1 MKPLRRCLIAC
12 LMLLVG
18 ACASAQEDDSPLGE
32 NDAGAPAVLS
42 LTFDHQGGL
51 QASLSLPRSATK
63 SDALPT
69 LLAQSLHCPQQALGR
84 PDSSEHDFPD
94 LQENWSA
101 ARRERYR
108 KQMADFNRR
117 LLSGR
122 CSQALVRHDQL
133 LSGDFDFTAV
143 IPELQRIGVDQ
154 LSVYVVTPQAQF
166 REYTQTNLVH
176 DPVIQSNSLLYRIPV
191 EENSK
196 PLSLHLA
203 YGFRAVDLHQAI
215 AILAGFIVLPVL
227 MTLWMRRRALTL
239 AKVDAAAAWFGFSR
253 ALNWVVLGTSLLWL
267 TSGFGARQ
275 RLQDWFGSQG
285 FSVWPAAVIDIA
297 IAIIPAWL
305 PYFLCIALTYPVHKQ
320 LRGTQWTRREFLL
333 RQWVLL
339 GATALPL
346 MILLCAVGLMKDR
359 PEFAVGLF
367 FLSFL
372 VLQTLQFVKFRI
384 TKELP
389 QPLTTGELRD
399 RIFGMAGRLGVSVQ
413 QIFIL
418 PAGKGQ
424 IANAYAAGNRIVMF
438 TDYLLEHLN
447 KREVDGIAAHE
458 LAHLRHKHPGSR
470 VLVFL
475 AAIFLPLYFTWLT
488 RAVTGLA
495 ASPAE
500 FLAGSAGGAK
510 LVSAWWKAMSIFEH
524 WSQRDF
530 FLLMV
535 GLSGFYFFS
544 RYCEN
549 VADAAAVRLTG
560 DAEAQITGL
569 LKVSRLNLIP
579 IRWGKMSE
587 SWLTHPSTVRRAHR
601 MARVGGLAPGRLQE
615 ILREYDSQGSTPKV
629 APPENRYVVPQAS
642 DPEKV
647 RVALRNRTRA
657 QGKLWLNLAV
667 YVVPIAL
674 ISLLIRRMHWS
685 ASVEALAY
693 FGGIA
698 IVSVLVTLSGVW
710 LGESGKGRE
719 KRRLIQHF
727 EREYVP
733 AGQPED
739 IVVGFAPG
747 PHPRIYGTQYHWDIG
762 FLILSKDRLQFVGEQ
777 VKFSFTRSEIDGVVI
792 ARGGPG
798 WWKFERIYIRWKIVD
813 GQNGIFNLN
822 SLEPGSVWHSN
833 EQVRALYQEIE
844 QWRQQSMQYLEV
856 RPELAGLK
864 KLDLGQVTSISPA
877 KLGSFAMNLRVLF
890 LLVPMAMG
898 VSMLVHAE
906 MWYLIASMLAL
917 RLVQSIPYWRYRD
930 RVPAFSGRFE
940 TTPKARSAVQA

>member
-1 MKPLRRCLIAC
+1 
-12 LMLLVG
+12 MLLLA
-18 ACASAQEDDSPLGE
+18 ACTGAQEDDSLFGD
-32 NDAGAPAVLS
+32 NDADAPAVLS

-51 QASLSLPRSATK
+51 QASLSLPQSATN

-69 LLAQSLHCPQQALGR
+69 LLARSLHCPQQALGR
-84 PDSSEHDFPD
+84 PDSPEYGFPD
-94 LQENWSA
+94 LQKNWSA

-117 LLSGR
+117 LLSGH
-122 CSQALVRHDQL
+122 CSQALVQHDQL

-143 IPELQRIGVDQ
+143 IPELQLVGVDQ
-154 LSVYVVTPQAQF
+154 LSVYVVTPKAQF
-166 REYTQTNLVH
+166 REYTQTNLLH
-176 DPVIQSNSLLYRIPV
+176 DPVIHSNSLLYRIPV
-191 EENSK
+191 GENSK
-196 PLSLHLA
+196 PLSLHIA
-203 YGFRAVDLHQAI
+203 YGFRAADLHRAI
-215 AILAGFIVLPVL
+215 AILAAFIILPVL
-227 MTLWMRRRALTL
+227 LTLWMRRRALAL

-253 ALNWVVLGTSLLWL
+253 TLNWVVLGASLLWL

-275 RLQDWFGSQG
+275 MFQDWVATQG
-285 FSVWPAAVIDIA
+285 FSVWPAAVIDVA
-297 IAIIPAWL
+297 VAIIPAWL

-320 LRGTQWTRREFLL
+320 LRGAQWTRREFLL

-339 GATALPL
+339 GATGLPL

-359 PEFAVGLF
+359 PKFAVGLF

-399 RIFGMAGRLGVSVQ
+399 RIFAMAGRQGVSVQ

-470 VLVFL
+470 VLAFMAV
-475 AAIFLPLYFTWLT
+475 IFLPLYFTWLT
-488 RAVTGLA
+488 RTVTGLA
-495 ASPAE
+495 ASPVE
-500 FLAGSAGGAK
+500 FLTTSAVGTK
-510 LVSAWWKAMSIFEH
+510 LVSAWWKALSIFEQ

-535 GLSGFYFFS
+535 GLTGFYFFS
-544 RYCEN
+544 RHCEN

-615 ILREYDSQGSTPKV
+615 ILQEYDSQGSTAEV
-629 APPENRYVVPQAS
+629 VPPEDRYTVPPTG

-647 RVALRNRTRA
+647 RVALQNRTRT

-667 YVVPIAL
+667 YVFPIAL
-674 ISLLIRRMHWS
+674 ISLLIQRMHWS
-685 ASVEALAY
+685 PSVEALAY
-693 FGGIA
+693 LSGIVIA
-698 IVSVLVTLSGVW
+698 SVLVTLSGVW
-710 LGESGKGRE
+710 LGESGKERE
-719 KRRLIQHF
+719 KRRLIEHF
-727 EREYVP
+727 EREHIP
-733 AGQPED
+733 AGKPED

-747 PHPRIYGTQYHWDIG
+747 PHPRLYGTHYHWDSG

-777 VKFSFTRSEIDGVVI
+777 VKFSFTRSEIDAVVI
-792 ARGGPG
+792 ARGGPS
-798 WWKFERIYIRWKIVD
+798 WWKFERVYVRWKTED

-822 SLEPGSVWHSN
+822 SLEPGSVWNSN
-833 EQVRALYQEIE
+833 DQVQDLYEKIE
-844 QWRQQSMQYLEV
+844 RWRQQSTQHPEV

-877 KLGSFAMNLRVLF
+877 KLGSFGVNLRVLF
-890 LLVPMAMG
+890 LLVPMAAG
-898 VSMLVHAE
+898 ISMLMRAE
-906 MWYLIASMLAL
+906 MWYLIASMIAL
-917 RLVQSIPYWRYRD
+917 RLIQSIPYWRYRD
-930 RVPAFSGRFE
+930 KVPTFSQSFE